1 MTAANTR
8 AEADVYRP
16 VQYLGSK
23 LRTLAAVRSA
33 VGAGSGPQMVW
44 EPFSGS
50 SVVSQA
56 LAADGHQIVAW
67 DALRSGAT
75 FAQALLGAGRDDD
88 DGEDAGQTFADRL
101 LSLSRSLPVPAGWT
115 PWLAAERAAIAKRDG
130 RALLLVGE
138 DLPQSWRSV
147 PQGGVPQSPN
157 AIPALLSETLSG
169 TYFGLEQALRLERLR
184 SAVDLA
190 AERGRVTP
198 WDRSVALTAL
208 CAAASAAVFSAGKH
222 FAQPHRVQEGKDLR
236 FHAQR
241 ALRDRAVDV
250 DGVFIQAL
258 FDIRAAS
265 RPAGEGHHA
274 SCCKVEDASADDL
287 RGWGIGTVYADPP
300 YTAQQYSRYYH
311 VLETLVSGD
320 LPVLQRVRGQVTRGL
335 YPEGRYLSPFC
346 SRRQAP
352 AAFRHLAEI
361 SSRAGARLVLSYSAS
376 ASGETGN
383 ARTVSLPDLVAHVR
397 TAYPQNA
404 VTVTELDV
412 RYRQFNR
419 EGSATLG
426 RDDPEYLIIGE
437 PDAG

>member
-1 MTAANTR
+1 MTAVDAN
-8 AEADVYRP
+8 VYRP

-23 LRTLAAVRSA
+23 LRTLTAVRSA
-33 VGAGSGPQMVW
+33 IGAGLGPQTVW

-50 SVVSQA
+50 SIVGQS
-56 LAADGHQIVAW
+56 LAADGNQIVAW

-88 DGEDAGQTFADRL
+88 DDGDDGGRTFADRL
-101 LSLSRSLPVPAGWT
+101 LSLSRSLPVPDGWT
-115 PWLAAERAAIAKRDG
+115 PWLVAERAAIVKRDG
-130 RALLLVGE
+130 PALLSIGE
-138 DLPQSWRSV
+138 GLPQSWRGGS
-147 PQGGVPQSPN
+147 QGRVPQSPGP
-157 AIPALLSETLSG
+157 IPALLSETLAG

-184 SAVDLA
+184 SAVDRA

-222 FAQPHRVQEGKDLR
+222 FAQPHRVHEGKDLR

-250 DGVFIQAL
+250 DGVFARAVL
-258 FDIRAAS
+258 DVRAAA

-274 SCCKVEDASADDL
+274 SCRRVEDASADDL
-287 RGWGIGTVYADPP
+287 RGWGVTAVYADPP

-320 LPVLQRVRGQVTRGL
+320 LPVLQRVQGQVTRGL

-383 ARTVSLPDLVAHVR
+383 ARTVSLPELVAHVR

-404 VTVTELDV
+404 VTVTELGF
-412 RYRQFNR
+412 RYRQFNHQ
-419 EGSATLG
+419 GSATPG

>member
-1 MTAANTR
+1 MSAAEATTC
-8 AEADVYRP
+8 ADVYRP

-23 LRTLAAVRSA
+23 LRTMAAVRSA
-33 VGAGSGPQMVW
+33 VGAGSGPQTVW

-56 LAADGHQIVAW
+56 LAADGHRIVAW
-67 DALRSGAT
+67 DALVSSAT

-88 DGEDAGQTFADRL
+88 HDDGWAFAERL
-101 LSLSRSLPVPAGWT
+101 LALSRPLPVPDGWA
-115 PWLAAERAAIAKRDG
+115 PWLMAERAAITERDG
-130 RALLLVGE
+130 SALLAIGT
-138 DLPQSWRSV
+138 DLPQSWREGPEGSV
-147 PQGGVPQSPN
+147 PRAPGATPPL
-157 AIPALLSETLSG
+157 ISETLAG
-169 TYFGLEQALRLERLR
+169 TYFGLKQALRLERLR
-184 SAVDLA
+184 AAVDLA
-190 AERGRVTP
+190 EERGRVTP

-250 DGVFIQAL
+250 DEVFTRAML
-258 FDIRAAS
+258 DIRAAA
-265 RPAGEGHHA
+265 RPAVESHRA
-274 SCCKVEDASADDL
+274 SCRRVEDATATDL
-287 RGWGIGTVYADPP
+287 RGWGVTAVYADPP

-311 VLETLVSGD
+311 VLETLVSGE
-320 LPVLQRVRGQVTRGL
+320 LPALQRVRGEVTRGL
-335 YPEGRYLSPFC
+335 YPDGRYLSPFC

-376 ASGETGN
+376 SSGETGN
-383 ARTVSLPDLVAHVR
+383 ARTLSLADLVFHIQS
-397 TAYPQNA
+397 AYPQNA
-404 VTVTELDV
+404 VTVTELGV
-412 RYRQFNR
+412 RYRQFNHQ
-419 EGSATLG
+419 GSAAPG